1 MGSILGG
8 NSMSGGGYN
17 SPGLEQCC
25 DAVVDITSLLTAI
38 GTIGAV
44 SLFLRQA
51 VIDNEIMMARRRK
64 RGIDSNFVLKG
75 TEYIFDV
82 NIFHYTVLILTIIL
96 MFEYIHYMLISDFSM
111 HNTYWQLLQLP
122 NLLGLSVCF

>member
-8 NSMSGGGYN
+8 NNMSGGGYN

-25 DAVVDITSLLTAI
+25 DAVVDVTSLLTAI

-51 VIDNEIMMARRRK
+51 VIDNMIKMARRRK
-64 RGIDSNFVLKG
+64 RGFYANFLLTG
-75 TEYIFDV
+75 TEYLFD
-82 NIFHYTVLILTIIL
+82 
-96 MFEYIHYMLISDFSM
+96 ISFVIVS
-111 HNTYWQLLQLP
+111 
-122 NLLGLSVCF
+122 